1 MFAWYTVPSC
11 DSANTSAQQD
21 TKKRQCDASYATGP
35 WRVWDSIRTN
45 VCCRW
50 AYSLLSCLRL
60 KRQFNTT
67 CNNTGMKETNMSRR
81 LGSVKLFSS
90 RHGLNTRGL
99 GSTLNASSASTDDLE
114 TLEAHGLTNFPI
126 FFRLQRTVFFPTP
139 ISRTILMTVGSR
151 KLKVFSESHLQAYMD
166 YTICTILGLSLLL
179 RGLSGSLSSSRVAS
193 RGLVPQIKSTRYRT
207 SLAVSTRSI
216 SPRITV
222 EATKKFAT
230 NHPKFRYSRS
240 T

>member
-1 MFAWYTVPSC
+1 MQQYWHERNKHEQGVGLCEALLFKARSQHQGAWI
-11 DSANTSAQQD
+11 DFE
-21 TKKRQCDASYATGP
+21 RLLGLHRRP
-35 WRVWDSIRTN
+35 WNIGSPWIDQLP
-45 VCCRW
+45 
-50 AYSLLSCLRL
+50 YSFSDF
-60 KRQFNTT
+60 K
-67 CNNTGMKETNMSRR
+67 
-81 LGSVKLFSS
+81 KLF
-90 RHGLNTRGL
+90 
-99 GSTLNASSASTDDLE
+99 
-114 TLEAHGLTNFPI
+114 
-126 FFRLQRTVFFPTP
+126 FFRLQFP
-139 ISRTILMTVGSR
+139 RTISMTVESR
-151 KLKVFSESHLQAYMD
+151 KLKVFSESHLQAYMA

-222 EATKKFAT
+222 EATKMFAT